1 VTDRFGQRLAGAFDA
16 HGQLCV
22 GIDPHGF
29 LLQSWNLPDDASG
42 LREFGLRVVE
52 AAAGRVGVVK
62 PQVAFFERHGSAG
75 YRALEEVLAA
85 ARASD
90 LLIIADA
97 KRGDV
102 GSTVEAYAQSWFTDG
117 SALEVDAL
125 TMNAYPGVAS
135 LDAPVALAHSA
146 GKGIFILAA
155 TSNPEAYELQ
165 HSTLVSGPSAGRTV
179 AASIVDAVAGIN
191 ASARSESGGL
201 GSIGVVLG
209 ATVDLSGYGIDL
221 ARMAEGAA
229 MPILAPGFG
238 HQGAHYSELG
248 DLYGAARGQVIVSAS
263 RSILSAGPTGV
274 ADAIRSQAKEV
285 AQWRG

>member
-1 VTDRFGQRLAGAFDA
+1 MTEGFGQRLAGAFDA
-16 HGQLCV
+16 YGQLCV

-52 AAAGRVGVVK
+52 AAAGRVGLVK

-85 ARASD
+85 ARAAG
-90 LLIIADA
+90 LLVIADA

-102 GSTVEAYAQSWFTDG
+102 GSTVEAYAQAWLTPG
-117 SALEVDAL
+117 HALEVDAL
-125 TMNAYPGVAS
+125 TMNAYLGVAS
-135 LDAPVALAHSA
+135 LDAPVALAHST
-146 GKGIFILAA
+146 GKGIFVLAA
-155 TSNPEAYELQ
+155 TSNPEALELQ
-165 HSTLVSGPSAGRTV
+165 HSTLAGGPAAGRTV
-179 AASIVDAVAGIN
+179 AASIVDAVAGIT
-191 ASARSESGGL
+191 ASAGTDSDRL

-209 ATVDLSGYGIDL
+209 ATVDLGDYGIDL
-221 ARMAEGAA
+221 ARMTEGVAT
-229 MPILAPGFG
+229 PILAPGFG
-238 HQGAHYSELG
+238 HQGARYSELG

-263 RSILSAGPTGV
+263 RSVLSAGSVGI
-274 ADAIRSQAKEV
+274 ADAISSQAKEV

>member
-1 VTDRFGQRLAGAFDA
+1 RRGPPAVYDHRAGRCRRRLHRVHAQGLRREVSPGLRDRTRRANGCSRVTDRFGQRLAGAFDA

-85 ARASD
+85 ARAAG
-90 LLIIADA
+90 LLVIADA

-102 GSTVEAYAQSWFTDG
+102 GSTVEAYAQAWLTPG
-117 SALEVDAL
+117 HGLEVDAL

-135 LDAPVALAHSA
+135 LDAPV
-146 GKGIFILAA
+146 
-155 TSNPEAYELQ
+155 
-165 HSTLVSGPSAGRTV
+165 
-179 AASIVDAVAGIN
+179 
-191 ASARSESGGL
+191 
-201 GSIGVVLG
+201 
-209 ATVDLSGYGIDL
+209 
-221 ARMAEGAA
+221 
-229 MPILAPGFG
+229 
-238 HQGAHYSELG
+238 
-248 DLYGAARGQVIVSAS
+248 
-263 RSILSAGPTGV
+263 
-274 ADAIRSQAKEV
+274 
-285 AQWRG
+285 